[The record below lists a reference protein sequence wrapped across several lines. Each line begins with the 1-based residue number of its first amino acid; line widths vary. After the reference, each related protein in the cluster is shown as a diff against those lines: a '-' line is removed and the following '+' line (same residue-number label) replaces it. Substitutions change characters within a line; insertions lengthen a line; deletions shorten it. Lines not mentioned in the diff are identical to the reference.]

1 MAVKIDAAETAKTL
15 VELVGG
21 AENVNSIQ
29 HCMTRLRF
37 TLKNQS
43 LADVDEIKKVRGVM
57 GVVVAGGQ
65 TQVVLGENLLPVYEQ
80 VLKQNSFKEEAAL
93 DENVDAPK
101 QTGAKGVLD
110 AVLAYISGC
119 VTPAVPALVAG
130 GMLKVVLLLIGLAVP
145 SFTAS
150 QTNTI
155 LGWVANAPFYFL
167 PIFVAYGGAKKLN
180 ATPAYAMLVAASLL
194 TPAWSEMIAA
204 GEPVH
209 LLGFLPVK
217 LVSYSSSLLPALLIA
232 LVAAYLEKFFNKIVP
247 GIFKSLLVGLL
258 TITCTGILAFT
269 ILGPLGSYLGA
280 IVSGF
285 FLWVGN
291 TVPWLGVGV
300 LAGCLPW
307 LVMTGMHMA
316 LAPFMATNIAD
327 IGYDAIIRPAFL
339 LHNMAEGGACIGVG
353 LKAKDPEFKSQAFS
367 IAFGCIVAGVS
378 EPAIYGVN
386 LKLRKPMLG
395 VMAGGAAGGIVA
407 GLLGAKAYVMGYST
421 IMALPI
427 FVETIPAMVAGIV
440 TAIVVAAAV
449 TYVLGFDQDEA
460 HV

>member
-21 AENVNSIQ
+21 ADNVNSIQ

-43 LADVDEIKKVRGVM
+43 LANVDEIKKVRGVM

-119 VTPAVPALVAG
+119 VAPAVPALVAG

-327 IGYDAIIRPAFL
+327 IGYDAVIRPAFL

-449 TYVLGFDQDEA
+449 TYVLGFDQNEA

>member
-1 MAVKIDAAETAKTL
+1 MAVKIDAVETAKTL

-101 QTGAKGVLD
+101 QTGGKGVLD

-130 GMLKVVLLLIGLAVP
+130 GMLKVALLLIGLAVP

-327 IGYDAIIRPAFL
+327 IGYDAVIRPAFL

-407 GLLGAKAYVMGYST
+407 GLLGAKAFVMGYST

-449 TYVLGFDQDEA
+449 TYVIGFDQNEA